1 MPYSKNMSLAKNSLV
16 YLLSNIINASI
27 PFLLLPILTRVLSP
41 TEYGQIAMFQ
51 TLVAGLAAFIGL
63 NAVGA
68 ANRKY
73 YDDDNNLY
81 ELSQYNGTCLHI
93 LLGSTL
99 VIIGIVAVFSE
110 QLSEFLS
117 IPISWIYSAVLFSA
131 LSFVINLRLGQWQ
144 VRGEALKF
152 GALQIGNSLFNMFFS
167 LLLVIT
173 LHHGAQGRVDAQL
186 VVAVLFAVLALLI
199 LAKDKLICLFCWRT
213 DHLKQALQFG
223 VPLIPHIFGFFLL
236 SAVDRFVI
244 NQKLGLDQAGIYMVA
259 VQLSMVFNILF
270 DAINKAYVPWLF
282 DILKRDILAEKWKVV
297 KYTYFYFLLLLLLA
311 SISFLIG
318 PWALLLIAGEKYR
331 AAGEVIGWLCLGQ
344 IFGGMYLMVTNY
356 IFYSKNTGK
365 LSVITMFS
373 GGLNVL
379 ILFLMVPKY
388 GVLGAAWA
396 FALAKLIQFTV
407 TWWLSNSVLAMP
419 WLKSKKV

>member
-1 MPYSKNMSLAKNSLV
+1 MSLAKNSLV

-282 DILKRDILAEKWKVV
+282 DILKRDLLAEKRKVV
-297 KYTYFYFLLLLLLA
+297 KYTYFYFFLLLLLA

-318 PWALLLIAGEKYR
+318 PWSLLLIAGEKYR

-379 ILFLMVPKY
+379 MLFLMVPKY

-396 FALAKLIQFTV
+396 FALAKMVQFTV

-419 WLKSKKV
+419 WLKSEKV